1 MIFSLKDEG
10 LLHRIP
16 PSRRLFPLLL
26 AVPFV
31 GFLAGC
37 SEPDQTNA
45 RNAATNTTASIQMPP
60 AIVASHTYRC
70 VGGDVL
76 YIDFLADETSINVK
90 RGPTGPSLR
99 LTAPAQGLAYVG
111 DGMNLTLNGKDIKL
125 DEPKKPSRTCKRA

>member
-1 MIFSLKDEG
+1 MSNFFFSSRRRHTRCSLVTGVQTCALPILIFSLKDEG

-76 YIDFLADETSINVK
+76 YI
-90 RGPTGPSLR
+90 
-99 LTAPAQGLAYVG
+99 
-111 DGMNLTLNGKDIKL
+111 
-125 DEPKKPSRTCKRA
+125 

>member
-1 MIFSLKDEG
+1 MPWARAPAPTATPYEVKFRRWSILLEARYMEGWTMIFSLKDEG

-45 RNAATNTTASIQMPP
+45 RNAATTTTASIQMPP
-60 AIVASHTYRC
+60 PIVADRKS
-70 VGGDVL
+70 V
-76 YIDFLADETSINVK
+76 VK
-90 RGPTGPSLR
+90 
-99 LTAPAQGLAYVG
+99 
-111 DGMNLTLNGKDIKL
+111 GKRVSVRVDH
-125 DEPKKPSRTCKRA
+125 

>member
-1 MIFSLKDEG
+1 MEGWTMIFSLKDEG

-60 AIVASHTYRC
+60 AIVASHTSRC
-70 VGGDVL
+70 VGEIGRAHVL
-76 YIDFLADETSINVK
+76 TPVTNAHLVCRFLLE
-90 RGPTGPSLR
+90 
-99 LTAPAQGLAYVG
+99 
-111 DGMNLTLNGKDIKL
+111 
-125 DEPKKPSRTCKRA
+125 KKNKT

>member
-1 MIFSLKDEG
+1 MEGWTMIFSLKDEG

-76 YIDFLADETSINVK
+76 YIDFLADDTSINVK
-90 RGPTGPSLR
+90 RGPTERKSTR
-99 LTAPAQGLAYVG
+99 L
-111 DGMNLTLNGKDIKL
+111 N
-125 DEPKKPSRTCKRA
+125 SCH

>member
-1 MIFSLKDEG
+1 
-10 LLHRIP
+10 
-16 PSRRLFPLLL
+16 
-26 AVPFV
+26 
-31 GFLAGC
+31 
-37 SEPDQTNA
+37 
-45 RNAATNTTASIQMPP
+45 MPP

-99 LTAPAQGLAYVG
+99 LMAAAQGPASVG

-125 DEPKKPSRTCKRA
+125 DVPKKTYRTCKHASTPSHDPHQPSTHQPRQTKEH

>member
-1 MIFSLKDEG
+1 MEGWTMIFSLKDEG

-76 YIDFLADETSINVK
+76 YIDFLSDETSINVQ
-90 RGPTGPSLR
+90 RQEEHTYE
-99 LTAPAQGLAYVG
+99 TQ
-111 DGMNLTLNGKDIKL
+111 
-125 DEPKKPSRTCKRA
+125 